1 MSILVG
7 NNEDVNLREEDQ
19 IAHQNIDIAQAS
31 YVDNMSPAE
40 KGEMFEAIKAMP
52 KELHY
57 EWDDVTD
64 VCYQFICFIITAYLN
79 AFLLLIRGALLI
91 TLNDTI
97 G

>member
-7 NNEDVNLREEDQ
+7 DNENINLHEEVQ

-31 YVDNMSPAE
+31 YVDNMSHAE

-52 KELHY
+52 KGLHY

-64 VCYQFICFIITAYLN
+64 VCHQFICFIITVYLN
-79 AFLLLIRGALLI
+79 AFPLLIRGDLLI
-91 TLNDTI
+91 ILNHTI